1 VLYVSYDGAGEPLGR
16 SQVVAYLR
24 RLAEDCEITLISF
37 EKDDLRR
44 AETAELLQAAGI
56 RWRPVRYH
64 KRPPVL
70 STLWDICV
78 GIRAVNRATAEL
90 DPDVVHVR
98 SVVPGA
104 IAMAARRLA
113 GRRRWKLLFDARA
126 FWADERVVAGSWS
139 ADGVLY
145 RIAKR
150 VELGCYRGADAVV
163 TLTAASV
170 PQIRS
175 WLGGR
180 RIPVRVIP
188 TCAEVERFGGG
199 SPRPEGPHAVWCGSI
214 GKIYDFALATRF
226 ADAAGVPLTV
236 LTRQTDLARAA
247 IGDRAAE
254 IREVAPEAVAGE
266 LRPGDIGLCFYAESF
281 ANLARAPTRFAE
293 YLAAG
298 MVVAASPGIG
308 DLDAIIREHE
318 VGVTLHDESGAGLS
332 AAAQRILALAA
343 DPSSVGRGQAVA
355 QDGYSAL
362 DGAGAYRELYDA
374 LMGNASMTTIDG
386 AAPRVMAAGRAL

>member
-16 SQVVAYLR
+16 SQVVAYLK

-37 EKDDLRR
+37 EKDDRR
-44 AETAELLQAAGI
+44 HAETAELLRAAGI
-56 RWRPVRYH
+56 KWQPVRYH

-70 STLWDICV
+70 STLWDICL
-78 GIRAVNRATAEL
+78 GIRALHRVSAEL

-104 IAMAARRLA
+104 IALGARRLST
-113 GRRRWKLLFDARA
+113 RHRWKLLFDARA
-126 FWADERVVAGSWS
+126 FWADERVVAGSWP
-139 ADGVLY
+139 AGGVLY
-145 RIAKR
+145 RLAKR

-170 PQIRS
+170 PQIRA

-180 RIPVRVIP
+180 PTPVRVIP
-188 TCAEVERFGGG
+188 TCAEVERFGDG

-214 GKIYDFALATRF
+214 GRIYDFALATRF
-226 ADAAGVPLTV
+226 ADAVGAPLTV
-236 LTRQTDLARAA
+236 LTRQTELARAA
-247 IGDRAAE
+247 IGDQAAE

-308 DLDAIIREHE
+308 DLDAIIREHA
-318 VGVTLHDESGAGLS
+318 VGVTLHDESPAGLS
-332 AAAQRILALAA
+332 AAAERIRELAA
-343 DPSSVGRGQAVA
+343 DPSSRARGQAVA
-355 QDGYSAL
+355 RDGYSAR
-362 DGAGAYRELYDA
+362 DGARAYRELYDQ
-374 LMGNASMTTIDG
+374 LMGVASIAVIDG
-386 AAPRVMAAGRAL
+386 AAPRAVAAGRAL